1 MDIGKEAIFPNPRL
15 EVSAV
20 GFLATWW
27 MGIPIGIILGLVGL
41 VHRDNKQMFRVTMKA
56 IVVTIIIAFVTGLVG
71 LAYGKL
77 QLANTG
83 VDWYLPDNLID
94 TKKFIAV
101 GSMHNFSYL
110 GGLTGLIGGIIYSV
124 RQRKKYSVVLTSN
137 DTSPNEKQNGS

>member
-83 VDWYLPDNLID
+83 VDCI
-94 TKKFIAV
+94 F
-101 GSMHNFSYL
+101 
-110 GGLTGLIGGIIYSV
+110 LTI
-124 RQRKKYSVVLTSN
+124 
-137 DTSPNEKQNGS
+137 